1 MNLPRLSIA
10 ETMTIV
16 GIAALN
22 LAASRAFLDDH
33 DELLIGVAPM
43 AVFLQF
49 AIFSLIRSRGR
60 ARAFGTGFPLF
71 GTMAMLSFIGAAYS
85 CPNNSLS
92 IDPRSGKAIVKSSP
106 GSPIW
111 VLWSSYFGFV
121 HETLERLPNSDFM
134 LGDGGDSHGN
144 DGIPLGTKAV
154 VLCLPQMVLAVAGG
168 LFCSM
173 IKRRRDRP
181 LARGRTP
188 SHSYFGDAPFPLE
201 R

>member
-49 AIFSLIRSRGR
+49 AIFSLIR
-60 ARAFGTGFPLF
+60 LF